1 MKTVTSKIK
10 LNAPK
15 IKQLDRAAI
24 TSLEKTLGAF
34 HTEVINAQVMPFD
47 TGNMQNNNTYEDY
60 SNSKQ
65 GKVSLITSSPQAR
78 RLYFHPEYNFQTT
91 ENPNAR
97 GNWYE
102 PWTTGKDKDFC
113 KKTFSQFYKKEAGLQ

>member
-1 MKTVTSKIK
+1 MKAVTSKIK

-24 TSLEKTLGAF
+24 TSLEKTISAL
-34 HTEVINAQVMPFD
+34 HTEVVNAQVIPFKS
-47 TGNMQNNNTYEDY
+47 GNMQNDNTYEDY

-65 GKVSLITSSPQAR
+65 GKVSLNTSTPYAR
-78 RLYFHPEYNFQTT
+78 RMYFHPEYNFSKE

-102 PWTTGKDKDFC
+102 PWTTGKEKDFC
-113 KKTFSQFYKKEAGLQ
+113 KKAFSQFYKKEAGL

>member
-15 IKQLDRAAI
+15 IKQLDRATI
-24 TSLEKTLGAF
+24 TSLEKTISAL
-34 HTEVINAQVMPFD
+34 HTEVENAQVMPFKS
-47 TGNMQNNNTYEDY
+47 GNMQNDNTYEDY

-65 GKVSLITSSPQAR
+65 GKVSLITSTPYSR
-78 RLYFHPEYNFQTT
+78 RMYFHPEYNFSKE

-102 PWTTGKDKDFC
+102 PWTTGKEKDFC
-113 KKTFSQFYKKEAGLQ
+113 KKAFSQFYKKEAVL

>member
-24 TSLEKTLGAF
+24 TSLEKTVSAL
-34 HTEVINAQVMPFD
+34 HTEVVNAQVMPFKS
-47 TGNMQNNNTYEDY
+47 GNMQNDNTYEDY

-65 GKVSLITSSPQAR
+65 GKVS
-78 RLYFHPEYNFQTT
+78 
-91 ENPNAR
+91 
-97 GNWYE
+97 
-102 PWTTGKDKDFC
+102 
-113 KKTFSQFYKKEAGLQ
+113 

>member
-10 LNAPK
+10 LNGPK
-15 IKQLDRAAI
+15 IKQLDRACI
-24 TSLEKTLGAF
+24 TSLEMTMSAL
-34 HTEVINAQVMPFD
+34 HTEVVQAQVMPFD

-60 SNSKQ
+60 SNSSK

-78 RLYFHPEYNFQTT
+78 RLFFHPEYNFQTT
-91 ENPNAR
+91 ENANAQ

-102 PWTTGKDKDFC
+102 PWVSGKNKDFC
-113 KKTFSQFYKKEAGLQ
+113 EKTFSQFYKKEAGLK

>member
-24 TSLEKTLGAF
+24 TSLEKTVSAL
-34 HTEVINAQVMPFD
+34 HTEVVNAQVMPFKS
-47 TGNMQNNNTYEDY
+47 GNMQNDNTYEDY

-65 GKVSLITSSPQAR
+65 GKVSLNTSTPYAR
-78 RLYFHPEYNFQTT
+78 RMYFHPEYNFWKE

-102 PWTTGKDKDFC
+102 PWTTGKEKDFC
-113 KKTFSQFYKKEAGLQ
+113 KKAFSQFYKKEAGL